1 MHIGLIVIQCLLRF
15 LIRISF
21 MFMPTRQSL
30 FVIVFLRKFFFDLGF
45 ESMHE
50 EDAVQKK
57 KKRSSSAAILDITKD

>member
-1 MHIGLIVIQCLLRF
+1 
-15 LIRISF
+15 

-57 KKRSSSAAILDITKD
+57 KKKKNEVVVQQY